1 MAIRNDFLEF
11 ATDPFSFVLSQAEY
25 EEDDER
31 FVGQQSGIAR
41 AALNNKALR
50 QGSAMAATIGSFMQK
65 QGYNAIDDGLTDV
78 RRDDFERAIMKLI
91 QPSVDI
97 AISTARLSILQTV
110 FPVGSYYISDSVS
123 TNPRSL
129 LGFGTWQKV
138 ESRFLVGA
146 SSSYPA
152 ASQGGAATIT
162 LTRDQM
168 PAHTHSA
175 ETGQGG
181 SHSHTATTGSA
192 GNHAH
197 WGVAIIS
204 GDHTHTGSIENAGS
218 HSHTRGT
225 MEIIGEFRATDNDGS
240 DSFANGAF
248 TAENVGSGDEGN
260 HGGELKKFT
269 FTASRAWS
277 GSTSSTG
284 QHSHRLTIYQ
294 AGGHSHDLRID
305 ATGQHTHTVTV
316 NNGGSHSHSITVKSA
331 GSGKPVT
338 ILPPYRAVFMWRRTA

>member
-25 EEDDER
+25 EADDER

-65 QGYNAIDDGLTDV
+65 QGYNAIDDGFTDV

-97 AISTARLSILQTV
+97 AISTAKLNILQTI

-123 TNPRSL
+123 TNPRAL
-129 LGFGTWQKV
+129 LGFGTWQRM
-138 ESRFLVGA
+138 ENRFLVGA
-146 SSSYPA
+146 GSSYAA

-168 PAHTHSA
+168 PAHNHAA
-175 ETGQGG
+175 EIGEGG
-181 SHSHTATTGSA
+181 AHYHTATTGPSGIHSHFGAALTA
-192 GNHAH
+192 GVHMH
-197 WGVAIIS
+197 DGEV
-204 GDHTHTGSIENAGS
+204 GNAGS

-225 MEIIGEFRATDNDGS
+225 MEIIGEFRATDNDGY

-248 TAENVGSGDEGN
+248 TAENVGYGDDGS

-277 GSTSSTG
+277 GSTSSAG
-284 QHSHRLTIYQ
+284 QHSHILTIRY
-294 AGGHSHDLRID
+294 AGGHSHSLSID
-305 ATGQHTHTVTV
+305 DAGQHSHGVTV
-316 NNGGSHSHSITVKSA
+316 NGGGRHSHTISIKNA
-331 GSGKPVT
+331 GGGKPVT
-338 ILPPYRAVFMWRRTA
+338 ILPPYRAVYMWRRTA